1 MLTDSQIVRLLDIA
15 NTACHKGLVL
25 DARTIYDGV
34 LASRPG
40 HVPALIG
47 QALSHI
53 VIGEYDQ
60 AEDMLRTQV
69 LADHPE
75 DADGRAILGLCLCLA
90 DKKDEARQVLQE
102 LADEQTGGAD
112 LARSLLEQLEQA

>member
-15 NTACHKGLVL
+15 NAACHKGLVL

-34 LASRPG
+34 LAVRPG

-53 VIGEYDQ
+53 VIGEYDK
-60 AEDMLRTQV
+60 AEDLLRTQV
-69 LADHPE
+69 LAGNPE
-75 DADGRAILGLCLCLA
+75 DADAKVMLGLCLCLA
-90 DKKDEARQVLQE
+90 DRKDEARQILQE
-102 LADEQTGGAD
+102 LIDGQEKSAD
-112 LARSLLEQLEQA
+112 LARSLLEQMEAA

>member
-15 NTACHKGLVL
+15 NAACHKGLVL

-34 LASRPG
+34 LAVRPG

-53 VIGEYDQ
+53 VIGEYDK
-60 AEDMLRTQV
+60 AEDLLRTQV
-69 LADHPE
+69 LAGTPE
-75 DADGRAILGLCLCLA
+75 DADAKVMLGLCLCLA
-90 DKKDEARQVLQE
+90 DRKDEARQILQE
-102 LADEQTGGAD
+102 LIDGQEKSAD
-112 LARSLLEQLEQA
+112 LARSLLEQMEAA